1 MKVKLKNSTGGSIS
15 VDIEMNDTPKE
26 IIAKAIQQNEQS
38 DVAVIFACDDFVRY
52 VAESTKCIDT
62 NVSNFSLETR
72 EGFVLLDWD
81 IPVGEQVMTQIGQI
95 INKGYEVRFF
105 TVVTI
110 PVW

>member
-62 NVSNFSLETR
+62 TMSNFALETR
-72 EGFVLLDWD
+72 EGLVLLDWD
-81 IPVGEQVMTQIGQI
+81 VSVGEQVMTQIGQI
-95 INKGYEVRFF
+95 IDKGYEVGFV
-105 TVVTI
+105 TTVTI